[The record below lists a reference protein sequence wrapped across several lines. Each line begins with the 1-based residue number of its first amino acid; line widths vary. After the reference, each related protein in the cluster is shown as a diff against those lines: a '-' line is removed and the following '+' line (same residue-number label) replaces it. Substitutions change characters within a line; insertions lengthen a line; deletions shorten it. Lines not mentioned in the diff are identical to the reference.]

1 MDGLLAGGGVL
12 VRAVVRGHGCVVSVI
27 QKYGQ
32 VLRVRVEEE
41 HPNHRKGEQIM
52 VYRSQLREPVPGS

>member
-1 MDGLLAGGGVL
+1 ML

-27 QKYGQ
+27 QKYGP

-52 VYRSQLREPVPGS
+52 VYRSQLREPVPDS